1 MRAINHAMT
10 GALIG
15 LTITNPVVALPLAVA
30 SHFVLDSIPHYADDE
45 QVPINSKIFAI
56 ELVVDALLC
65 GLLVLAL
72 MLRTPDSWLV
82 PSLTA
87 LAAASPDFMSIA
99 RYVRGVR
106 HGDTSKGSKYAIR
119 RFHTRI
125 QNESPK
131 AWPVEVIWALGCIVL
146 LARAT

>member
-1 MRAINHAMT
+1 MT

-15 LTITNPVVALPLAVA
+15 LTVSSPVIALPLAVA

-45 QVPINSKIFAI
+45 RVPINSKIFAI
-56 ELVVDALLC
+56 ELAVDALLC

-72 MLRTPDSWLV
+72 MARTPDNWFV
-82 PSLTA
+82 PSLAA

-99 RYVRGVR
+99 RYLRGIR
-106 HGDTSKGSKYAIR
+106 RGDTSKDSKYTIR
-119 RFHTRI
+119 QFHTRI